1 MMPAKKSPASGTAP
15 EPPAA
20 FEQAIERLEQV
31 VEELEGGELTLEQSL
46 ARYEEGVKL
55 SRQLT
60 RTLDD
65 AEKRIEKLMAGEGGE
80 PVTAPLDQALK
91 PGDAES
97 GEGQL
102 PF

>member
-1 MMPAKKSPASGTAP
+1 MPAKKGSASSAAP

-20 FEQAIERLEQV
+20 FEQVIERLEQV

-65 AEKRIEKLMAGEGGE
+65 AEKRIEKLMTGEGGE
-80 PVTAPLDQALK
+80 PVTAPLDQDLK
-91 PGDAES
+91 PGESES

>member
-1 MMPAKKSPASGTAP
+1 M
-15 EPPAA
+15 
-20 FEQAIERLEQV
+20 

-46 ARYEEGVKL
+46 SRYEEGVKL

-65 AEKRIEKLMAGEGGE
+65 AEKRIEKLMAGEDGE
-80 PVTAPLDQALK
+80 PVTAPLDLDLK
-91 PGDAES
+91 PGDPDS

>member
-1 MMPAKKSPASGTAP
+1 MPAKKSSAPGAAP
-15 EPPAA
+15 EGPVA

-65 AEKRIEKLMAGEGGE
+65 AEKRIEKLTAGGDGE
-80 PVTAPLDQALK
+80 PATAPLDLDLK
-91 PGDAES
+91 PGDAEP

>member
-1 MMPAKKSPASGTAP
+1 MPAKKSPAAGAAT

-31 VEELEGGELTLEQSL
+31 VEELEGGELSLEQSL
-46 ARYEEGVKL
+46 SRYEEGVRL
-55 SRQLT
+55 SRHLT
-60 RTLDD
+60 QTLND
-65 AEKRIEKLMAGEGGE
+65 AEKRIEKLMAGDDGE
-80 PVTAPLDQALK
+80 PVTAPLDLDLK
-91 PGDAES
+91 PGEAGT

>member
-1 MMPAKKSPASGTAP
+1 MPAKKSPASSAGP

-46 ARYEEGVKL
+46 SRYEEGVRL

-80 PVTAPLDQALK
+80 PVTAPLDLDLK
-91 PGDAES
+91 PGESES